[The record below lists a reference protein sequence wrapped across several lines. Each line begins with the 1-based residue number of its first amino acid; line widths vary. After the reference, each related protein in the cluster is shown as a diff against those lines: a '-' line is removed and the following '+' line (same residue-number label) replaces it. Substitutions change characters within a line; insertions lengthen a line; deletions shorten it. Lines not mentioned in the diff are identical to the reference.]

1 MYALIRDVD
10 YALRTFRKSP
20 VFGTVAVAT
29 LALGIGANVAV
40 FSVIDAVVL
49 RPLPYPDPSRLIVVL
64 EANAH
69 EGWPEFPVAWANL
82 QDWQRRSQS
91 LDTIAGFSQNNFT
104 VTGALQPEQIYAY
117 GISRG
122 FMEMLGVQPAIGRLF
137 RSEEYG
143 PEGNA
148 VALISDA
155 FWERQFDRDP
165 DAIGHT
171 LILDGAGVS
180 IVGILPPE
188 AVDAFGQD
196 FRLTVPLS
204 FTARDLTNRAS
215 RQLVVY
221 GRLAPEASL
230 DRARVEL
237 TAIASELAREFPDTN
252 TDWTVIVQ
260 SLTERVVGPV
270 RRQLLAVQSVVLL
283 VLLIAV
289 ANVANLLLVR
299 ATQREQEI
307 SIRAAM
313 GGSRGRIVRQ
323 LCTESVLLVA
333 AGGALGLLLAQV
345 LLWALLAEAPA
356 LPRVAET
363 TLNVR
368 VFGFA
373 ILVSG
378 LSTVLFGLLP
388 AVYSATPN
396 LSETLRSGGSRGSDR
411 QGRSILRDIFTVAEI
426 AVSLVLLSGA
436 GLLVK
441 DLITS
446 LPSSPGFE
454 IGDKLTARLNLQP
467 LKYGGPDQR
476 LAFVDAVVPELDTLP
491 GVLAVAAANFL
502 PFDNYSVRTYVD
514 IEGRTDGPFS
524 DYCAP
529 GFLGHGLRENLM
541 SKEVGGM
548 VQSRRVQGAGS
559 ARTEGARRATGVGA
573 DAAAAGAR
581 ALAPGQRWSASRK
594 RDVVLR
600 LLCGESLDAVSRAV
614 GVEIYRLE
622 EWKAR
627 ALAGLELGLKEQAGE
642 PVAAVLDAAKRHIGA
657 LSMENE
663 LRRARARAAERRLP
677 LATRRSR

>member
-69 EGWPEFPVAWANL
+69 EGWPEFPVAWAKL

-204 FTARDLTNRAS
+204 FAARDLTNRAS

-411 QGRSILRDIFTVAEI
+411 PGRSILRDIFTVAEI

-524 DYCAP
+524 DYGAP
-529 GFLGHGLRENLM
+529 GFLGHGLRENLP
-541 SKEVGGM
+541 SKEVAGM

-581 ALAPGQRWSASRK
+581 ALKRPGSGGVRAGSGTWCCGCCAASH
-594 RDVVLR
+594 
-600 LLCGESLDAVSRAV
+600 S
-614 GVEIYRLE
+614 
-622 EWKAR
+622 
-627 ALAGLELGLKEQAGE
+627 
-642 PVAAVLDAAKRHIGA
+642 
-657 LSMENE
+657 
-663 LRRARARAAERRLP
+663 
-677 LATRRSR
+677 TRSRVQSGWRSIGWRSGRRGRWPVSNSG